1 MYDATYLFLQV
12 IAIVYF
18 AVTTCLGER
27 VQVGVLFPLVRVTFL
42 SVVCVTAASVH
53 SPDIRQATKL
63 GATVVRAD
71 CTQDFE
77 TRQACFSG
85 TIVTAAENTTA
96 LSLYRHPCSQAES
109 RFTATGS
116 MSPLTTD

>member
-27 VQVGVLFPLVRVTFL
+27 VQVGVLFPLVCVTFL

-85 TIVTAAENTTA
+85 TIVTAAKTQQP
-96 LSLYRHPCSQAES
+96 YRYIGPHAAKQKVVLQLVCHH
-109 RFTATGS
+109 
-116 MSPLTTD
+116 